1 MDLPATV
8 VTSLVDLR
16 IVPTFDSPWLCTSL
30 ADFWGRRW
38 NITTSSVLRVLVY
51 DPIVEGRLVAS
62 DDVHPKRLAAAQ
74 QLAAEP
80 QPVLMFTSA
89 AAGPTSRGA
98 LEPLAPASAKASAA
112 VCEDEQPS
120 HASSTDPDSA
130 SEDRSDVSTGM
141 SEEGPTKSNAAAVTA
156 SRERPSAATRPP
168 RWRRVCGTLATF
180 LVSGL
185 MHEWIMYMLMP
196 RFLGPWTGKW
206 TVYFTMQGPLLLCEV
221 ELKRAWRQAGLRP
234 LPFLLACALTWA
246 TLLVVAVPFFFGAV
260 QPPHGNLAP
269 RVVAAVRDSFAAVGQ
284 LVEASLKHITVTLA
298 TWDAVWEV
306 YLDPKWSRQRLR
318 LYGAQ
323 DRALEQF
330 FMKLEKEMAEVSM
343 ERHGRA
349 KQLVVF
355 FGAASIGTRGGWG
368 ADAVLRA
375 CRKVVCRPRGTDQRR
390 GRVVLVDAHRT
401 TRVSSAVN
409 GKQPCEVELNILS
422 ATRPAGW
429 KPPAGQVEQRL
440 LRPAWSQQRDQPVRG
455 LMWCPVV
462 PPRKPPQAP
471 RSSQEATT
479 TAASEP
485 GPSTPQPAKRS
496 KRTKAEPAAE
506 PTKGKGKGKAAT
518 STGCPA

>member
-1 MDLPATV
+1 MFLSDRGLMQRAGLDAAANVVLTIYLHRVVCKLQPGAQRLLASVPVIAILLTLPLLFDPVLEVVPSASVLFMSAWLGTFKVLALCLGRGSLSRPLTLLQFFMLLLLPIYPAAGPDKAEGKRKGRLQDSGGTPLQLLLSSVLKIGLLGFTVYLLLAVELPIVVRDLVSAFAMVGFLGMIMDLPATV

-141 SEEGPTKSNAAAVTA
+141 SEEGPTKSSAAAVTA

-221 ELKRAWRQAGLRP
+221 ELKRAWRRAGLRP

-284 LVEASLKHITVTLA
+284 LVAGHPVVAKLLAGQPTLA
-298 TWDAVWEV
+298 
-306 YLDPKWSRQRLR
+306 S
-318 LYGAQ
+318 
-323 DRALEQF
+323 
-330 FMKLEKEMAEVSM
+330 
-343 ERHGRA
+343 
-349 KQLVVF
+349 VV
-355 FGAASIGTRGGWG
+355 T
-368 ADAVLRA
+368 
-375 CRKVVCRPRGTDQRR
+375 KVTG
-390 GRVVLVDAHRT
+390 VLV
-401 TRVSSAVN
+401 
-409 GKQPCEVELNILS
+409 
-422 ATRPAGW
+422 
-429 KPPAGQVEQRL
+429 
-440 LRPAWSQQRDQPVRG
+440 
-455 LMWCPVV
+455 
-462 PPRKPPQAP
+462 
-471 RSSQEATT
+471 
-479 TAASEP
+479 
-485 GPSTPQPAKRS
+485 
-496 KRTKAEPAAE
+496 
-506 PTKGKGKGKAAT
+506 
-518 STGCPA
+518 